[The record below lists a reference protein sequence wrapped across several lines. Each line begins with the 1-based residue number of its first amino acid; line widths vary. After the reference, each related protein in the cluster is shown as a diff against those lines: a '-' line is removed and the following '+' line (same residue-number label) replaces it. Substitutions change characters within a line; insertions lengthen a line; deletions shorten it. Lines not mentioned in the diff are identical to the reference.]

1 MISQFSKKKKVKNR
15 RRKIKVTQQL
25 LTLSLI
31 LHREPS
37 QSLPLILKSA
47 NGDPT
52 RIELPRL
59 SPTLSPAPET

>member
-1 MISQFSKKKKVKNR
+1 MISQFSKKKNVKNR
-15 RRKIKVTQQL
+15 KQKIKATQQL

-31 LHREPS
+31 LHSEPS

-47 NGDPT
+47 NGEPT

-59 SPTLSPAPET
+59 SPTLAPAPET